1 MIVSL
6 HVATGAAAGLLLRSR
21 PAALAAGPVLHLL
34 GDRMPHHDIP
44 SRRFELWTGV
54 GALALVAVRHGPLGA
69 ATVGAI
75 AASVPDAE
83 HLRRFPR
90 PGGRKVFPSHRIVGW
105 HRSGG
110 VPAWVQLGAAGF
122 LLGFVLAGRAPS
134 SGGRRAPM

>member
-6 HVATGAAAGLLLRSR
+6 HVATGAAAGLLLESR
-21 PAALAAGPVLHLL
+21 LGALAAGPVLHLV

-44 SRRFELWTGV
+44 SRRFELWTGIA
-54 GALALVAVRHGPLGA
+54 ALTLVALRHGPLGA
-69 ATVGAI
+69 PTVGAV

-90 PGGRKVFPSHRIVGW
+90 PGGRKVFPSHRVAGW

-110 VPAWVQLGAAGF
+110 VPAWAQLAAAGF
-122 LLGFVLAGRAPS
+122 LLGFVAARRRPS
-134 SGGRRAPM
+134 SRVTRPPM